1 MPRAKGDA
9 NGAGAENG
17 YKPAPR
23 PPTRPAEGS
32 PPVGFPHAPGVRT
45 VKASDIA
52 AALRLG
58 LRDFLR
64 APQYGLFFAAVF
76 VAGGLLLFASVT
88 MWDTP
93 WAIVPLAI
101 AFPLLG
107 PFVAVGLYEVSRRI
121 SASEP
126 LGWGAIFGAIARQKD
141 RELVWACFV
150 MLFIFWVWAYQVR
163 LLLAIFLGES
173 SFSTIAGFL
182 DVVATTE
189 NGWLFLG
196 VGTVIGA
203 FLALALFSV
212 TVIGVPLLM
221 HRDIDF
227 ISAIVTSVTAVRRS
241 PIPMLAWGAIVTLA
255 MLAAL
260 APMFLGLFIVLPVL
274 GHATWRLYERAIVPA
289 PERAAAA
296 PPLRSAPS

>member
-52 AALRLG
+52 SALRLG

-163 LLLAIFLGES
+163 LVLALTMNYNSVRSLEHFFTTLFTTGDGATFL
-173 SFSTIAGFL
+173 II
-182 DVVATTE
+182 
-189 NGWLFLG
+189 
-196 VGTVIGA
+196 GTLIGA
-203 FLALALFSV
+203 FLSTVLFSI
-212 TVIGVPLLM
+212 TVIAMPLLL
-221 HRDIDF
+221 DKNVDF
-227 ISAIVTSVTAVRRS
+227 VTAIITSVKTVHGS
-241 PIPMLAWGAIVTLA
+241 PVVMLCWGAAVGALTL
-255 MLAAL
+255 LAAVPIL
-260 APMFLGLFIVLPVL
+260 LGVIVVFPVL
-274 GHATWRLYERAIVPA
+274 GHTSWHLYERLVS
-289 PERAAAA
+289 EK
-296 PPLRSAPS
+296 